1 MARQNGP
8 TGSDLRPMRDSF
20 GGTIVNVRDHGARGD
35 DKGDDTDA
43 LEVAIAALVAGDALY
58 FPAGTY
64 HLSRPLEPRVR
75 ALFFSLTDRAVLRA
89 RGTTG
94 FPMFILRA
102 GAAEFHR
109 LTIDCAR
116 LRQGYGG
123 QAGSETGNAAS
134 PAPAIWR
141 PADAP
146 GAVDV
151 AVFDCHIRNAH
162 DDGIRIQG
170 GSGDD
175 RAADRVIVRDTIVE
189 GCGMN
194 GLSIGRVDNIRIE
207 SSRFERC
214 HNGIKVL
221 NGHDVSVHAV
231 SAIANGRHGIGF
243 TFSHRVRVD
252 GCIARGNG
260 SKAEGGWGI
269 AAGGEP
275 IDGLVPNSDF
285 TITNNIC
292 EDNTDGGI
300 TLDPTTKPDE
310 GETEVIW
317 PQRAQV
323 SGNVCR
329 SAGRYHGIHI
339 THGSEVAVTGNVCS
353 GNANGSGI
361 QLVSSKHVLVQ
372 GNVCFDNHSGIGL
385 FSRKGIPDPGHH
397 VIGINMLHE
406 NDVDIRH
413 QESGV
418 GEPLTEVRIHGLH
431 GSLNPEGNVK
441 AEPGTIYEWHDG
453 NQGGAYVKAEGMERT
468 GWKRV
473 LVT

>member
-1 MARQNGP
+1 MARQYEP
-8 TGSDLRPMRDSF
+8 TASDLRPMRDSF

-43 LEVAIAALVAGDALY
+43 LEAAIAALVNGDALY

-64 HLSRPLEPRVR
+64 RVSRPLEPRVR
-75 ALFFSLTDRAVLRA
+75 ALFFSLTDRALLKA
-89 RGTTG
+89 CANTG
-94 FPMFILRA
+94 FPMFIIRA

-109 LTIDCAR
+109 LTIDCAK
-116 LRQGYGG
+116 
-123 QAGSETGNAAS
+123 AETANPAS
-134 PAPAIWR
+134 PAPGIWR

-151 AVFDCHIRNAH
+151 AVFNCRIRNAH

-175 RAADRVIVRDTIVE
+175 RAADRVIVRDTSVE
-189 GCGMN
+189 ECGMN

-221 NGHDVSVHAV
+221 NGHDVAVHAV
-231 SAIANGRHGIGF
+231 TASANRRHGIGF
-243 TFSHRVRVD
+243 TFSHRFHVD
-252 GCIARGNG
+252 RCIARGNG

-275 IDGLVPNSDF
+275 IEGLIPNSDF
-285 TITNNIC
+285 TISNNIC
-292 EDNTDGGI
+292 EDNLDGGI
-300 TLDPTTKPDE
+300 TLDPTTQPEE

-329 SAGRYHGIHI
+329 GAIHHHGIHI

-353 GNANGSGI
+353 GNGMGSGI
-361 QLVSSKHVLVQ
+361 QLVSSRHVLVQ
-372 GNVCFDNHSGIGL
+372 GNICFDNHNGIGL

-397 VIGINMLHE
+397 VIGVNMLDE
-406 NDVDIRH
+406 NDVPIRH
-413 QESGV
+413 QEGGV
-418 GEPLTEVRIHGLH
+418 GEPLTEVRMHGLH
-431 GSLNPEGNVK
+431 GSLTPEGNVK
-441 AEPGTIYEWHDG
+441 AEPGTLYEWHDAG
-453 NQGGAYVKAEGMERT
+453 QGAAYVKADGAETT

-473 LVT
+473 LVE